1 MKTFG
6 RIGWVYMMTVVAAF
20 AIGGGSFQKEE
31 YHWMEEMA
39 LASCGNSQKSK
50 VQSGKQVQEP
60 VGTVIQESEVIV
72 EVDSITPDST
82 VTK

>member
-6 RIGWVYMMTVVAAF
+6 RIGWVYMMTVVAALV
-20 AIGGGSFQKEE
+20 
-31 YHWMEEMA
+31 

>member
-6 RIGWVYMMTVVAAF
+6 RIGWVYMVTVVAAL
-20 AIGGGSFQKEE
+20 
-31 YHWMEEMA
+31 A

>member
-6 RIGWVYMMTVVAAF
+6 RIGWVYMMTVVAAL
-20 AIGGGSFQKEE
+20 
-31 YHWMEEMA
+31 A

-50 VQSGKQVQEP
+50 VQSGKQVKEP